1 MNQLEKAI
9 IEGTQAAQR
18 EYEFMTGCW
27 LSHGPESFIMC
38 TVANE
43 VARKANF
50 AVFIEASPKKILEER
65 DEKLR
70 GRPPANH
77 KQRFDI
83 VVWQKAKNNIR
94 AIVEVKRAY
103 SITGLR
109 KDREKISNYMASSAF
124 VSTGYLLAY
133 TEAKV
138 KKKRENTLKNR
149 LRNWASE
156 LSCVLTSSFVD
167 EKGDGEWGRAVGL
180 FRLSD

>member
-18 EYEFMTGCW
+18 EYEFMTGWW

-38 TVANE
+38 TVANK

-50 AVFIEASPKKILEER
+50 AVFIEASPKRILEER

-70 GRPPANH
+70 GRPPASH

-83 VVWQKAKNNIR
+83 VVWQKSKNNIR

-109 KDREKISNYMASSAF
+109 KDREKISNYMDSNDF

-133 TEAKV
+133 TEAKG
-138 KKKRENTLKNR
+138 KKRENTLKNR
-149 LRNWASE
+149 LRNWARE
-156 LSCVLTSSFVD
+156 LSCVLTGSFVD
-167 EKGDGEWGRAVGL
+167 GKGDGEWGWAVGL
-180 FRLSD
+180 FRLSDR